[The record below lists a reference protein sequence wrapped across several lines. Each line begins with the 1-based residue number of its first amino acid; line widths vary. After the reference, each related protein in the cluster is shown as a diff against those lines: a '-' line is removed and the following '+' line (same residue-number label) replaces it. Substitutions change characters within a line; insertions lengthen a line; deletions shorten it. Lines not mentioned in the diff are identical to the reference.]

1 MGNRRRSHRQLR
13 RCAATGLVM
22 FKSEL
27 EAKIVLASRVWRD
40 KGEKR
45 VFPCPA
51 GNHFHLTSMEEP
63 STDGLR
69 SAASN

>member
-1 MGNRRRSHRQLR
+1 MKKHRSDRPLR
-13 RCAATGLVM
+13 RCAATGLVI

-40 KGEKR
+40 KGERR
-45 VFPCPA
+45 VFLCPA
-51 GNHFHLTSMEEP
+51 GRHFHLTSMEES